1 MFQLIRSFRNTILR
15 LDSNQLSMIGIDAFA
30 NLSDLQDL
38 VLSFNLLTRISPR
51 SFNSLRQ
58 LRHLYL
64 DGNQIF
70 SINKNVT

>member
-1 MFQLIRSFRNTILR
+1 
-15 LDSNQLSMIGIDAFA
+15 MIGIDAFA
-30 NLSDLQDL
+30 NLADLQDL

-51 SFNSLRQ
+51 TFNSLRQ

-70 SINKNVT
+70 SINKNVIIIIEIEYFLDNFQLFLYI